1 MRKNTCK
8 PLILLF
14 SLSFRVKLGQ
24 GKEFQRPYNLI
35 KKTSNIGNKGIVSS
49 NGLMKV
55 KTHYKH
61 PKVAKQ

>member
-35 KKTSNIGNKGIVSS
+35 KKQVILET
-49 NGLMKV
+49 KV
-55 KTHYKH
+55 
-61 PKVAKQ
+61 